1 MIATLKKITL
11 PLGRVVATPGA
22 LEEITRAG
30 QAPSDFLDRHS
41 QGDWGEVD
49 GDDWA
54 RNDQALKNGERI
66 LSAYRTKDD
75 VRIWIITEWDR
86 SSTCVLLPG
95 EY

>member
-11 PLGRVVATPGA
+11 PLGRVVATPEA
-22 LEEITRAG
+22 LASIEQSG
-30 QAPSDFLDRHS
+30 QSPSEFLDRHIK
-41 QGDWGEVD
+41 GDWGEVC

-54 RNDQALKNGERI
+54 TNDQALVDGDRI
-66 LSAYRTKDD
+66 LSAYTTKGGTK
-75 VRIWIITEWDR
+75 VWVITEWDR

>member
-1 MIATLKKITL
+1 MIATLKKISL

-22 LEEITRAG
+22 LEEITKAG
-30 QAPSDFLDRHS
+30 QSPTEFLDRHIK
-41 QGDWGEVD
+41 GDWGEVD

-54 RNDQALKNGERI
+54 TNDQALEDGERI

-75 VRIWIITEWDR
+75 VRIWVITEWDR
-86 SSTCVLLPG
+86 SSTCILLPG